1 MVRALQ
7 AFWRYAMEQSV
18 RMLISRK
25 PGGFTL
31 MEMMVVISVIVILL
45 AVAIPIFRQ
54 SIMKADETTLKTDLF
69 TLRRMIDQY
78 TKDKNKAPESLED
91 LVAAGYL
98 KQIPKDPMTGE
109 PNWNV
114 TVESDVMQYL
124 DQTDPGVD
132 DVHSSSNFT
141 SSEGTPYSSW

>member
-25 PGGFTL
+25 PRGFTL

-78 TKDKNKAPESLED
+78 TQDKNKAPESLED

-132 DVHSSSNFT
+132 DVHSSSNCT

>member
-1 MVRALQ
+1 
-7 AFWRYAMEQSV
+7 MEQSV

-25 PGGFTL
+25 PRGFTL

-54 SIMKADETTLKTDLF
+54 SIMKADETTLKNDLF

-98 KQIPKDPMTGE
+98 KQIPKDPMTNQ
-109 PNWNV
+109 PNWEVVN
-114 TVESDVMQYL
+114 EDVRIAL
-124 DQTDPGVD
+124 DQTEPGIS
-132 DVHSSSNFT
+132 DVHSASSQIG
-141 SSEGTPYSSW
+141 SDGTPYSSW

>member
-1 MVRALQ
+1 MV
-7 AFWRYAMEQSV
+7 
-18 RMLISRK
+18 ISRSQR
-25 PGGFTL
+25 GFTL
-31 MEMMVVISVIVILL
+31 IELLIVISMMLIMLSF
-45 AVAIPIFRQ
+45 AIPMYKQ
-54 SIMKADETTLKTDLF
+54 SIVKARETALKDDLF
-69 TLRRMIDQY
+69 TLRRLIDQY

-109 PNWNV
+109 SNWSV